1 MATTCTSQVTFEVD
15 DHLKPVVLHL
25 GQKQAGTDGG
35 IVLLKAFD
43 DPRRLTATFPSKS
56 VLPADRRAS
65 ERRSKGFLNRLS
77 GKCHHSSSISERR
90 ILGAGPL
97 VPGQWSAVPYLNRE
111 GAYS

>member
-43 DPRRLTATFPSKS
+43 DRLRLTATFPSKS
-56 VLPADRRAS
+56 VLPAA
-65 ERRSKGFLNRLS
+65 RRSLRTFSGFCRN
-77 GKCHHSSSISERR
+77 CANERHE
-90 ILGAGPL
+90 
-97 VPGQWSAVPYLNRE
+97 V
-111 GAYS
+111 